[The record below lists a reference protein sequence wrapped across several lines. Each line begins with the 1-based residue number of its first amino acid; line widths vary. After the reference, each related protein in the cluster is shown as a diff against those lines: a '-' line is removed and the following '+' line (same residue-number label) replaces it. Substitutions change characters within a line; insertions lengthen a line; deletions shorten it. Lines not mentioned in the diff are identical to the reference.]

1 MEAVGH
7 ADGDLDPVAERL
19 EPGVG
24 AARFDGAWDVGAAS
38 PDFFFG
44 KLDDLGDAAMRGPEH
59 LRIISSVL
67 ADHPRSCGAN
77 LSGDGSDTIGDG
89 SSPLVRGQQSVE
101 QCRRRAGRIIP
112 ARAGPTPRR
121 W

>member
-7 ADGDLDPVAERL
+7 ADGDLDPVVERL
-19 EPGVG
+19 EPGAG

-38 PDFFFG
+38 PDFFG

-77 LSGDGSDTIGDG
+77 MFALCLIRLMAG
-89 SSPLVRGQQSVE
+89 SSPLVRGQPS
-101 QCRRRAGRIIP
+101 AISSYL
-112 ARAGPTPRR
+112 A
-121 W
+121 

>member
-7 ADGDLDPVAERL
+7 ADGDLDPVVERL
-19 EPGVG
+19 EPGAG

-77 LSGDGSDTIGDG
+77 
-89 SSPLVRGQQSVE
+89 V
-101 QCRRRAGRIIP
+101 
-112 ARAGPTPRR
+112 

>member
-1 MEAVGH
+1 MVTLILLSNASSLALEQPGSMVRGMS
-7 ADGDLDPVAERL
+7 GRRL
-19 EPGVG
+19 LI
-24 AARFDGAWDVGAAS
+24 
-38 PDFFFG
+38 FFG

-77 LSGDGSDTIGDG
+77 
-89 SSPLVRGQQSVE
+89 V
-101 QCRRRAGRIIP
+101 
-112 ARAGPTPRR
+112 

>member
-7 ADGDLDPVAERL
+7 ADGDLDPVVERL
-19 EPGVG
+19 EPGAG

-38 PDFFFG
+38 PDFFG

-67 ADHPRSCGAN
+67 ADHPRSDN
-77 LSGDGSDTIGDG
+77 
-89 SSPLVRGQQSVE
+89 
-101 QCRRRAGRIIP
+101 
-112 ARAGPTPRR
+112 ARDFAHFGLGLR
-121 W
+121 

>member
-1 MEAVGH
+1 MWQSYVESAASEHDQGDEVVDVVEAVGH
-7 ADGDLDPVAERL
+7 ADGDLDPVVERL
-19 EPGVG
+19 EPGAG

-38 PDFFFG
+38 PDFFG

-77 LSGDGSDTIGDG
+77 
-89 SSPLVRGQQSVE
+89 V
-101 QCRRRAGRIIP
+101 
-112 ARAGPTPRR
+112 

>member
-38 PDFFFG
+38 PVFLESSTISG
-44 KLDDLGDAAMRGPEH
+44 MRLCEA
-59 LRIISSVL
+59 R
-67 ADHPRSCGAN
+67 N
-77 LSGDGSDTIGDG
+77 TQWF
-89 SSPLVRGQQSVE
+89 SSPLAWSGEPE
-101 QCRRRAGRIIP
+101 QGARRFLEP
-112 ARAGPTPRR
+112 P
-121 W
+121 